1 MVPTPE
7 NPGNPGEHTRIQ
19 KKILRELQALEDLE
33 TLDPTKDEEYRAKF
47 LETFDWK
54 YNTLDTNEKEKMK
67 NYYWNFMIF
76 SQDADT
82 TQS

>member
-19 KKILRELQALEDLE
+19 KKKLRELQALEDLE

-67 NYYWNFMIF
+67 NY
-76 SQDADT
+76 
-82 TQS
+82 